1 MSEYVTTT
9 SDEAIFGL
17 KLISGETAELRLHS
31 EDGTTETLLHATRAD
46 FGETS
51 PTGETTEAEKM
62 QGQEIF
68 DAGQI
73 YAKVGAGAWQNIC
86 GYANKIDLGAISAAG
101 SVDFSLK
108 VETVGQFDV
117 CGFGLKIL
125 AR

>member
-31 EDGTTETLLHATRAD
+31 DDGTIETLLHATRAD
-46 FGETS
+46 FGETNPS
-51 PTGETTEAEKM
+51 GESDDAAKM
-62 QGQEIF
+62 QGQGIF
-68 DAGQI
+68 DAGLI
-73 YAKVGAGAWQNIC
+73 YAKIGAGEWQNIC
-86 GYANKIDLGAISAAG
+86 GYANSIDLGAISAAG

-108 VETVGQFDV
+108 VETTGQFDV